1 MKLLLAFLRLI
12 RYPNLLYIFLTQYLL
27 QYAVFRPVFA
37 RYGWQPSLGHAA
49 FFLLSLS
56 TVLIAAAG
64 YIINDYFDVNT
75 DLWNKPDKLIVDRLI
90 SRRWAMFWHSALNVI
105 GVGIGFGLAWK
116 IGYPLLGFAQLI
128 CTGLLWFY
136 STSYKRQL
144 LIGNIVISFLT
155 AFTVIVVGLYE
166 PKIYTGVFR
175 SQTRPVYELL
185 KIVTAYAIFA
195 FLISLVREIIKDL
208 EDMRG
213 DVREGRRTMPIVYGV
228 NACKDISY
236 VLLWFLI
243 AVMVFAEIRMA
254 VWGWYA
260 VIAYVFLLL
269 QVPLLMTIRQLRKA
283 TGKAGFRRTG
293 NFIKLVMLAGILSMF
308 FLKIYS

>member
-144 LIGNIVISFLT
+144 LIGNIVISFCNIDRH
-155 AFTVIVVGLYE
+155 FFQRQVSG
-166 PKIYTGVFR
+166 KRF
-175 SQTRPVYELL
+175 
-185 KIVTAYAIFA
+185 
-195 FLISLVREIIKDL
+195 
-208 EDMRG
+208 
-213 DVREGRRTMPIVYGV
+213 
-228 NACKDISY
+228 
-236 VLLWFLI
+236 
-243 AVMVFAEIRMA
+243 IRKPGA
-254 VWGWYA
+254 DDKLH
-260 VIAYVFLLL
+260 FCLL
-269 QVPLLMTIRQLRKA
+269 QQLA
-283 TGKAGFRRTG
+283 SARRVRCQHD
-293 NFIKLVMLAGILSMF
+293 LV
-308 FLKIYS
+308 